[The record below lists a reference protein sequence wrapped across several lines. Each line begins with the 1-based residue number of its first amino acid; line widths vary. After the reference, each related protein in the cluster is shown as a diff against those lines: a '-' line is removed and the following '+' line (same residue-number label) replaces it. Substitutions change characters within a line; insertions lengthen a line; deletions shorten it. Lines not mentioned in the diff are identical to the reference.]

1 MRLTHLIYD
10 RSSGWSGDLPESTS
24 LSTAVFVFADP
35 SFRDHRG
42 PLDEL
47 AVQLPFAQI
56 IRSSTAGEISGEHVN
71 EGTMAVAIAE
81 FDATTIRSATATVA
95 RLEHSR
101 ASGQAIGAQLAD
113 PDLRAVFVLSDG
125 LGVNGSE
132 LVRGLVETVG
142 EDTVVTGGLAGDG
155 DRFESTWV
163 VGGGKLA
170 SGMVAALGFYGDK
183 FVVGSGSMGGWTKF
197 GPERYVTSSE
207 GSVLFELDGQP
218 ALELYKRYL
227 GDLADELPAS
237 ALLYPLAVHDPNEPD
252 RTIVRTVLAVSE
264 EDQSLTFAGDV
275 PQGHVAQLMH
285 AHFDRLITGAE
296 DAAAGA
302 LAPPLPAGDL
312 GEVLSIAISCVGR
325 RLILGSRAVEE
336 VEATLH
342 VLPAGASQL
351 GFYSYGEISP
361 NHDGTCDLHNQT
373 MTVTN
378 YAETA

>member
-1 MRLTHLIYD
+1 MTNITYD
-10 RSSGWSGDLPESTS
+10 PISGWSSAIPESS
-24 LSTAVFVFADP
+24 HASTAVFAFADP
-35 SFRDHRG
+35 SFRDHQE
-42 PLDEL
+42 PFAEL
-47 AVQLPFAQI
+47 ARRLPFAQI
-56 IRSSTAGEISGEHVN
+56 IGCSSAGEISGERLR
-71 EGTMAVAIAE
+71 EGSMAVAIAE
-81 FDATTIRSATATVA
+81 FDATTVRSASAAVSQ
-95 RLEHSR
+95 LEHSR
-101 ASGQAIGAQLAD
+101 SAGREVGRQLAD
-113 PDLRAVFVLSDG
+113 ADLRAVFVLSDG

-155 DRFESTWV
+155 SRFENTWV
-163 VGGGKLA
+163 IGGGQLA

-197 GPERYVTSSE
+197 GPERYVTRSR

-218 ALELYKRYL
+218 ALQLYKRYL

-237 ALLYPLAVHDPNEPD
+237 ALLYPLAVHDPNEPE
-252 RTIVRTVLAVSE
+252 RTIVRTILAVSE

-275 PQGHVAQLMH
+275 PQGHIAQLMH

-296 DAAAGA
+296 VAAENA
-302 LAPPLPAGDL
+302 LAPAMPL
-312 GEVLSIAISCVGR
+312 GELGDVLSIAISCVGR

-342 VLPAGASQL
+342 VLPPGASQL

>member
-10 RSSGWSGDLPESTS
+10 RTSGWSGDLPESTS

-56 IRSSTAGEISGEHVN
+56 IGCSSAGEISGEHVN

-81 FDATTIRSATATVA
+81 FDATIIRSATATVA

-197 GPERYVTSSE
+197 GPERYVTSSQ
-207 GSVLFELDGQP
+207 GSVLFNSTANRPSNCTGGISATWPTNSPPRPSSTPWRSTTPTSRTEPSSGPCWPYPKKTSRSPSP
-218 ALELYKRYL
+218 ATCPK
-227 GDLADELPAS
+227 ATSPS
-237 ALLYPLAVHDPNEPD
+237 SCTP
-252 RTIVRTVLAVSE
+252 I
-264 EDQSLTFAGDV
+264 
-275 PQGHVAQLMH
+275 
-285 AHFDRLITGAE
+285 
-296 DAAAGA
+296 
-302 LAPPLPAGDL
+302 
-312 GEVLSIAISCVGR
+312 SIA
-325 RLILGSRAVEE
+325 
-336 VEATLH
+336 
-342 VLPAGASQL
+342 
-351 GFYSYGEISP
+351 
-361 NHDGTCDLHNQT
+361 
-373 MTVTN
+373 
-378 YAETA
+378 